1 MRAAMADIPGIG
13 NGAIV
18 TVSATG
24 RVGQVVRRRLG
35 QTSLHDVGTYRVLK
49 TPLRSHCTAL
59 DRASDLASALTC
71 TRLCNDFLC
80 ATNVAM
86 PGSGVRGPH

>member
-35 QTSLHDVGTYRVLK
+35 QTSPHDVGTYRVLK
-49 TPLRSHCTAL
+49 TPLMRDERGDARIGCARAAL
-59 DRASDLASALTC
+59 NYAGYGRAIMKTHG
-71 TRLCNDFLC
+71 
-80 ATNVAM
+80 
-86 PGSGVRGPH
+86 PG